1 MDFDKKSGDFSLMGP
16 EAWIALSEGLWTL
29 EAPIPTLPFKRRM
42 TVFRLKDRSLAIHSC
57 IALTEEG
64 FAKLESFG
72 TPSVLIIPNRLHDL
86 DARYYK
92 NRYPD
97 LRVLTP
103 ALSMKDVEKV
113 ITPTGDYEQF
123 PVDHTTR
130 VETLDGSQGGE
141 GAFVHQADN
150 EISLVF
156 NDTLFNVPPI
166 RGPKGWLMRL
176 LGSTGGPRV
185 TPLARWTLVS
195 DKHRLANHLWHLSQ
209 LPGLKRI
216 IPGHGDVIETDAA
229 QTLEAVAR
237 KLGKVAPI
245 G

>member
-1 MDFDKKSGDFSLMGP
+1 MTHEK
-16 EAWIALSEGLWTL
+16 WITLSDGLWTL
-29 EAPIPTLPFKRRM
+29 EASIPKLPFNRRM
-42 TVFRLKDRSLAIHSC
+42 TVFRLEDGALVIHSC

-72 TPSVLIIPNRLHDL
+72 TPSVLIVPNRLHDL
-86 DARYYK
+86 DAPKYQA
-92 NRYPD
+92 RYPG
-97 LRVLTP
+97 LKVLTP

-113 ITPTGDYEQF
+113 IAPHGDYEQF
-123 PVDHTTR
+123 PTDPGTR
-130 VETLDGSQGGE
+130 VETLDGSKVGE
-141 GAFVHQADN
+141 GVFIHAAHG

-156 NDTLFNVPPI
+156 NDTLFNVPHI
-166 RGPKGWLMRL
+166 RGPKGWLVRL

-185 TPLARWTLVS
+185 TPLARWTMVS